1 MADDNKTEKPTDK
14 KLHEAHE
21 KGQFARAPE
30 VQAAMGLL
38 AIFCVI
44 LFGGK
49 HIAMRVAEIGVA
61 IFGHLHELQPSSE
74 KTGEWTRIGML
85 TMLSLTLP
93 VTAVS
98 CFASVAAGALQ
109 TRLTLSPKAL
119 EPTFSRLDPVAGLKR
134 IFSKDGFIRLLVD
147 SAKLLIVGVL
157 IYSGAQRIFHDPI
170 FYTEV
175 EAHRLGSFIFD
186 TTLLLLFRFGL
197 ALGGLAIL
205 NYIHQLAKVNKDL
218 MMTKQEIKD
227 ESRSAEGDPVI
238 RNMRRQMARRFLQ
251 KQMLAAVRTADVIV
265 TNPTHFAVALKY
277 ERGIDKAPVVL
288 AKGENAF
295 AMRIKEIGKA
305 YEVPTIENKPI
316 ARMLFKF
323 GKVGE
328 AIPLQLYRAV
338 AEILSFVY
346 RTHRYYFYQLKQRR
360 LTA

>member
-1 MADDNKTEKPTDK
+1 MPDDNKTEQATDK
-14 KLHEAHE
+14 KLNEAHE
-21 KGQFARAPE
+21 RGQFARAPE
-30 VQAAMGLL
+30 VQAAIGLL

-49 HIAMRVAEIGVA
+49 TIAIHVAEIGIA
-61 IFGHLHELQPSSE
+61 IFGHLHEFQASSE
-74 KTGEWTRIGML
+74 KMGEWTKIGMV
-85 TMLSLTLP
+85 TMLGLTIP

-109 TRLTLSPKAL
+109 TRLVLSPKAL
-119 EPTFSRLDPVAGLKR
+119 EPNFSRLNPVSGLQR
-134 IFSKDGFIRLLVD
+134 IFSKDGAFRLIVD
-147 SAKLLIVGVL
+147 SAKLLIVGSL
-157 IYSGAQRIFHDPI
+157 IYGGAQRIFHDPI

-175 EAHRLGSFIFD
+175 EAHRLGSFIFE

-197 ALGGLAIL
+197 ALGGLAIV
-205 NYIHQLAKVNKDL
+205 NYLHQRVKVGKEL
-218 MMTKQEIKD
+218 MMTKQEVKD
-227 ESRSAEGDPVI
+227 EHRSAEGDPVI

-251 KQMLAAVRTADVIV
+251 KQMLKAVPTADVII

-288 AKGENAF
+288 AKGEDAF
-295 AMRIKEIGKA
+295 ALRIKEIGKDH
-305 YEVPTIENKPI
+305 EVPIVENKPI

-328 AIPLQLYRAV
+328 PIPIQLYRAV

-346 RTHRYYFYQLKQRR
+346 RTHRYYFHQLKQRR
-360 LTA
+360 LIA

>member
-1 MADDNKTEKPTDK
+1 MADDNKTEQATDK
-14 KLHEAHE
+14 KLNEAQE

-30 VQAAMGLL
+30 VQAAVGLL

-49 HIAMRVAEIGVA
+49 HIAVHVAEIGVA
-61 IFGHLHELQPSSE
+61 IFGHLHEFQVSSE
-74 KTGEWTRIGML
+74 KVGEWARIAMV

-119 EPTFSRLDPVAGLKR
+119 EPQLSRLDPIAGLQR
-134 IFSKDGFIRLLVD
+134 IFSKEGFVRLLVD
-147 SAKLLIVGVL
+147 SAKLLIVGSL
-157 IYSGAQRIFHDPI
+157 IYGGAQRIFHDPI

-175 EAHRLGSFIFD
+175 EAHRLGSFIYD

-197 ALGGLAIL
+197 ALGALATV
-205 NYIHQLAKVNKDL
+205 NYLHQKAKVSKDL
-218 MMTKQEIKD
+218 MMTKQEVKD
-227 ESRSAEGDPVI
+227 EHRSSEGDPMI

-251 KQMLAAVRTADVIV
+251 KQMLKAVRTADVII

-295 AMRIKEIGKA
+295 ALRIKEIGKD
-305 YEVPTIENKPI
+305 YEVPTIENKPV

-328 AIPLQLYRAV
+328 AIPIQLYRAV

-346 RTHRYYFYQLKQRR
+346 RTHRYYFHQLKLRR
-360 LTA
+360 ITA

>member
-1 MADDNKTEKPTDK
+1 MADENKTEQPTDK

-44 LFGGK
+44 LFGGRQT
-49 HIAMRVAEIGVA
+49 AVRVAEIGIA
-61 IFGHLHELQPSSE
+61 IFGHLHEFQVNSE
-74 KTGEWTRIGML
+74 KVGEWTKIGML
-85 TMLSLTLP
+85 TMLGLTLP
-93 VTAVS
+93 VAAVS

-119 EPTFSRLDPVAGLKR
+119 EPQFSKLNPAAGLQR
-134 IFSKDGFIRLLVD
+134 IFSAEGAFRLLVD
-147 SAKLLIVGVL
+147 SAKLAIVGGL
-157 IYSGAQRIFHDPI
+157 IYGGAQRIFHDPI

-175 EAHRLGSFIFD
+175 EAHRLGGFIYD

-197 ALGGLAIL
+197 ALGALATV
-205 NYIHQLAKVNKDL
+205 NYLHQKVKVNKDL

-227 ESRSAEGDPVI
+227 ENRSAEGDPVI

-251 KQMLAAVRTADVIV
+251 KQMLAAVRTADVII

-295 AMRIKEIGKA
+295 AMRIKEIGRT

-328 AIPLQLYRAV
+328 AIPIQLYRAV

-346 RTHRYYFYQLKQRR
+346 RTHRYYFHQLKLRR